1 MVFANYNDFELLY
14 LVGEGS
20 EQALHILY
28 HKYNV
33 YVNKIASKYFTY
45 GDKRNDLI
53 QEGLMIIHRC
63 IKTFNQGMTV
73 SFFSYFSISL
83 HRRFAALLKT
93 SYYQHIVFLK
103 DNENLY
109 GGKGVNY
116 FQNKYSFLN
125 QGKYFFE
132 EELDVLIY
140 KECIWEDL
148 SVKAF
153 SEKYNLTYSKV
164 YLRKKQILKELKKI
178 LTII

>member
-28 HKYNV
+28 HKYIV
-33 YVNKIASKYFTY
+33 YINKIAPKYFAY
-45 GDKRNDLI
+45 GDKRNDLV
-53 QEGLMIIHRC
+53 QEGLMIFHRC

-83 HRRFAALLKT
+83 HRKFASLVKT
-93 SYYQHIVFLK
+93 SYYQHTVFLK

-109 GGKGVNY
+109 GKGWNY
-116 FQNKYSFLN
+116 FQKKYSFLKRG
-125 QGKYFFE
+125 QYFLN
-132 EELDVLIY
+132 EELDILIY
-140 KECIWEDL
+140 EECIQEEL

-153 SEKYNLTYSKV
+153 AEKYALTYSKV
-164 YLRKKQILKELKKI
+164 YLRKKQILQELKKI
-178 LTII
+178 LTIS